1 MRIDDLN
8 RTPQNQGAEKA
19 SQAADKRA
27 AQQKPGTADP
37 VDHAEVSDVARG
49 LSAKDPQRI
58 EQLRLEVESGRYN
71 VSSEA
76 VAKAIISQHLKE

>member
-8 RTPQNQGAEKA
+8 RTPQNQGTEKA
-19 SQAADKRA
+19 GQASDKRA
-27 AQQKPGTADP
+27 LEQKAGVGDGT
-37 VDHAEVSDVARG
+37 DHADVSEIARG

-71 VSSEA
+71 VSAEA